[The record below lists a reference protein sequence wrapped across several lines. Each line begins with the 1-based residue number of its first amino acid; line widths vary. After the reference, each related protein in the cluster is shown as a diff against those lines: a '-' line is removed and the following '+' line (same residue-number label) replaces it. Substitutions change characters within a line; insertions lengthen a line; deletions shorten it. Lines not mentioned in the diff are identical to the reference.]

1 MATISDVRANYGLR
15 AVGATTY
22 PTGSGAVSLGIENQ
36 TVRLT
41 DADVFYAIQ
50 ALVVG
55 GASDLV
61 IVTSTGAKT
70 GSTAWTAGSAQVET
84 ATVVAAGGATS
95 SGNLEVVVASAGMAG
110 TPLTVNVPLV
120 QATHT
125 TAALI
130 AQAIVDALN
139 ANTVVAARFTATRST
154 AAVVLTRKPT
164 ATYTVGSVSVP
175 VYLVGNA
182 DDFTIPTALGVT
194 GATSTTGGGAAA
206 GVASA
211 GCYVV
216 GDGED
221 FEGNTLIAITPNAI
235 RGIVISVSP
244 ETSGITISTAATMT
258 DYPLLQG
265 ATMAI
270 FDNINGE
277 IPTDTLTIEP
287 ITTSL
292 VTIVVAGTA

>member
-15 AVGATTY
+15 AVGTTTY

-55 GASDLV
+55 SASDLV
-61 IVTSTGAKT
+61 INTSTGAKT
-70 GSTAWTAGSAQVET
+70 DSTAWTAGSAQVET
-84 ATVVAAGGATS
+84 ATVVAASGATS
-95 SGNLEVVVASAGMAG
+95 NGNLAVVVSSTSVTG
-110 TPLTVNVPLV
+110 TPLTVNIPLTT
-120 QATHT
+120 AAHT

-130 AQAIVDALN
+130 AQAIVDGLN
-139 ANTVVAARFTATRST
+139 ANAAVSAAFTATRST

-164 ATYTVGSVSVP
+164 GTYTVGSASVP
-175 VYLVGNA
+175 VYLVGDA
-182 DDFTIPTALGVT
+182 SEFTIPTALGVT
-194 GATSTTGGGAAA
+194 GATSATGAGAAA

-221 FEGNTLIAITPNAI
+221 FEGNAL
-235 RGIVISVSP
+235 GIIEFSALAAFTIYNDATGGV
-244 ETSGITISTAATMT
+244 TISTAATMT
-258 DYPLLQG
+258 DFPLKANSALTLVDAGLNG
-265 ATMAI
+265 ATET
-270 FDNINGE
+270 F
-277 IPTDTLTIEP
+277 TIEP
-287 ITTSL
+287 ASTAL
-292 VTIVVAGTA
+292 VTIIVAGKV

>member
-15 AVGATTY
+15 AVGTTTY

-41 DADVFYAIQ
+41 DANVFYAIQ

-55 GASDLV
+55 SASDLV
-61 IVTSTGAKT
+61 INTSTGAKT

-84 ATVVAAGGATS
+84 ATVVAASGATS
-95 SGNLEVVVASAGMAG
+95 NGNLAVVVSSTSVTG
-110 TPLTVNVPLV
+110 TPLTVNIPLTT
-120 QATHT
+120 AAHT

-130 AQAIVDALN
+130 AQAIVDGLN
-139 ANTVVAARFTATRST
+139 ANAAVSAAFTATRST

-164 ATYTVGSVSVP
+164 GTYTVGSASVP
-175 VYLVGNA
+175 VYLVGDA
-182 DDFTIPTALGVT
+182 SEFTIPTALGVT

-221 FEGNTLIAITPNAI
+221 FEGNALVAIAGNEIQGLLIKTDAY
-235 RGIVISVSP
+235 
-244 ETSGITISTAATMT
+244 ITISTAATIT
-258 DYPLLQG
+258 DYPLAGGNQLLILG
-265 ATMAI
+265 DT
-270 FDNINGE
+270 

-287 ITTSL
+287 TDTAL
-292 VTIVVAGTA
+292 VTIIVAGGV

>member
-15 AVGATTY
+15 AVGTTTY

-55 GASDLV
+55 SASDLV
-61 IVTSTGAKT
+61 INTSTGDKT

-84 ATVVAAGGATS
+84 ATVVAASGATS
-95 SGNLEVVVASAGMAG
+95 NGNLAVVVSSAGMAG
-110 TPLTVNVPLV
+110 TPLTVNVPLTTT
-120 QATHT
+120 THT

-164 ATYTVGSVSVP
+164 ATYTVGSASVP
-175 VYLVGNA
+175 VYLVGDA
-182 DDFTIPTALGVT
+182 SEFTIPTALGVT
-194 GATSTTGGGAAA
+194 GATSTTGAGAAA

-221 FEGNTLIAITPNAI
+221 FEGNALAAINNEI
-235 RGIVISVSP
+235 SSIVIKNENNDSAIS
-244 ETSGITISTAATMT
+244 ISTASSITSF
-258 DYPLLQG
+258 PLSG
-265 ATMAI
+265 GDI
-270 FDNINGE
+270 FQVIASVAPG
-277 IPTDTLTIEP
+277 IPTEVFTIEP
-287 ITTSL
+287 DDTAL
-292 VTIVVAGTA
+292 VTIVVAGVSS

>member
-15 AVGATTY
+15 AVGTTTY

-55 GASDLV
+55 SASDLV
-61 IVTSTGAKT
+61 INTSTGAKT
-70 GSTAWTAGSAQVET
+70 DSTAWTAGSAQVET
-84 ATVVAAGGATS
+84 ATVVAASGATS
-95 SGNLEVVVASAGMAG
+95 NGNLAVVVSSTSVTG
-110 TPLTVNVPLV
+110 TPLTVNIPLTT
-120 QATHT
+120 AAHT

-130 AQAIVDALN
+130 AQAIVDGLN
-139 ANTVVAARFTATRST
+139 ANAAVSAAFTATRST

-164 ATYTVGSVSVP
+164 GTYTVGSASVP
-175 VYLVGNA
+175 VYLVGDA
-182 DDFTIPTALGVT
+182 SEFTIPTALGVT
-194 GATSTTGGGAAA
+194 GATSTTGAGAAA

-221 FEGNTLIAITPNAI
+221 FEGNALVAIAGNEIQGLLIKTDAY
-235 RGIVISVSP
+235 
-244 ETSGITISTAATMT
+244 ITISTAATIT
-258 DYPLLQG
+258 DYPLAGGNQLLILG
-265 ATMAI
+265 DT
-270 FDNINGE
+270 

-287 ITTSL
+287 TDTAL
-292 VTIVVAGTA
+292 VTIIVAGGV